1 MNKLKLFVLGITGAA
16 LVTAGLYACS
26 NDEANNPQQENIEQ
40 TSNLQSKSEGEI
52 NMSSKSFTPFTT
64 DTIVLFE
71 AANVEELNAHI
82 DGTFKEFNNE
92 LEAIRVEF
100 PNVDLVTYNLTFK
113 NNKAIITDLYF
124 LDTAAEVVV
133 DVFENGTNSVPS
145 TFWEGVAEVLLG
157 KCPNGWTSKG
167 AYSSEEGLS
176 EATKQV
182 LAPNLDSNGDCI
194 QLQYARGLLSVQL
207 CYRTC

>member
-1 MNKLKLFVLGITGAA
+1 MRKLLVLLTISLATT
-16 LVTAGLYACS
+16 LVSCS
-26 NDEANNPQQENIEQ
+26 QEDKDVNSNPSKE
-40 TSNLQSKSEGEI
+40 SNEEI
-52 NMSSKSFTPFTT
+52 NMTSKSFTPFTT

-71 AANVEELNAHI
+71 AANIAELNAHV
-82 DGTFKEFNNE
+82 DGTLKEFDEE

-124 LDTAAEVVV
+124 LDTDAEVVV

-145 TFWEGVAEVLLG
+145 GFWEGVAEVLLG

-167 AYSSEEGLS
+167 SYSSEEGLAN
-176 EATKQV
+176 ATKQI
-182 LAPNLDSNGDCI
+182 LAPNLDSTGDCV
-194 QLQYARGLLSVQL
+194 QLQYSRGLLSVQL
-207 CYRTC
+207 CYKTC